1 MTSVPAPVFLDE
13 AQAQFITRRV
23 AINLASCDATRTPSV
38 SRAFGCRVS
47 PDRREVTVFLA
58 VPYAT
63 AVLADLRR
71 GAAVA
76 VVFTLPS
83 THETLQLK
91 GAGAKVVPL
100 ADGDRELMRAYGKS
114 FHDELDVVGH
124 HDPFASAI
132 VAGVEEEAVGVSFT
146 LTAAFE
152 QTPGPNAGRPLLP
165 QP

>member
-1 MTSVPAPVFLDE
+1 MTSAAAPVFLDE

-23 AINLASCDATRTPSV
+23 AMNVASCDAARTPSV

-47 PDRREVTVFLA
+47 PDRRVVTVFLA
-58 VPYAT
+58 VPYSA

-91 GAGAKVVPL
+91 GTHALIVPL
-100 ADGDRELMRAYGKS
+100 EDGDRELMRSYGKS
-114 FHDELDVVGH
+114 FHDELDALGY
-124 HDPFASAI
+124 HDPFASEI
-132 VAGVEEEAVGVSFT
+132 IAGTEEEAVGVRFT

-152 QTPGPNAGRPLLP
+152 QTPGPNAGRSLLP
-165 QP
+165 RP